1 MKQVADAALQGM
13 TLDVARAL
21 DDPEDGEDGASE
33 GRPVS
38 EASFGEADNLRA
50 LGELRLPEAEAFS
63 QVARARAEAANQVSA
78 SAARAQLE
86 RRGRPITGVVGILL
100 FTERPLPLSR

>member
-50 LGELRLPEAEAFS
+50 LG
-63 QVARARAEAANQVSA
+63 
-78 SAARAQLE
+78 
-86 RRGRPITGVVGILL
+86 
-100 FTERPLPLSR
+100 